1 MGDAGKS
8 GDLMIGRP
16 SASQH
21 PATICDIAFC
31 RRLPLEP
38 VRTSSYAGCN
48 RRRREMFK
56 RVLAVISSRLV
67 VTANTLAQEAPA
79 QEVVVRKGTVLKL
92 STLQPL
98 DSATARP
105 GDEVSLRLSRP
116 LVVNGVTLLREGSC
130 CTAGSH

>member
-79 QEVVVRKGTVLKL
+79 
-92 STLQPL
+92 PL
-98 DSATARP
+98 FELP
-105 GDEVSLRLSRP
+105 LRLERMIHFVP
-116 LVVNGVTLLREGSC
+116 QRQFEER
-130 CTAGSH
+130 